1 MIAGNTFNVQHY
13 TFYQLLGLVMTEDL
27 LHMFSEHEVLLPKVG
42 LFIPLVLM
50 SAQWSVFCVQD
61 ASSRTQQS
69 NGPSAMRASVPT
81 FSSDKQTSKSVH
93 NAGASSIHDGK
104 KSSKHGDDND
114 IAALIAEV
122 FLTCSCSL
130 NLCKPAG

>member
-1 MIAGNTFNVQHY
+1 
-13 TFYQLLGLVMTEDL
+13 MTEDL
-27 LHMFSEHEVLLPKVG
+27 LHMLSEHEVLLPKVG

-50 SAQWSVFCVQD
+50 FAQRFVFCMQD

-69 NGPSAMRASVPT
+69 NGPSAVRASMPT
-81 FSSDKQTSKSVH
+81 FTSAILKQTSKSID
-93 NAGASSIHDGK
+93 NARASSIHDGK

-122 FLTCSCSL
+122 FLTCSYSP